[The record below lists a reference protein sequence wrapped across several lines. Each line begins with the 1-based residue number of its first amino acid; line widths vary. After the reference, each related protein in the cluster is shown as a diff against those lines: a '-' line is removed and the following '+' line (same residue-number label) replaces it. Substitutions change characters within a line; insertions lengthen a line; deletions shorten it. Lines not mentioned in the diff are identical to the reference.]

1 MTEPRMYRRNVF
13 QQREVAWL
21 LLVAV
26 CALFIA
32 YRIPTVLVYHA
43 ALNVPWFI
51 GEIVVMAVFII
62 DPIFKFRSAKQRGP
76 EFVRKY
82 VRTWLVFDV
91 IAAIPVILFA
101 AGSPLALL
109 ALSKIIPVFGNLSQ
123 WRLQLRRGGNAVRF
137 VQFAYILAIVIH
149 LVACGWLVLRS
160 NGQPATDYNY
170 LESIYWTVTTMC
182 TVGYG
187 DITPQTELQM
197 MYATA
202 VMLVGYVLFAYLVGN
217 IASLFNTVDPLR
229 SEHVR
234 TMDQATSFMQYHNVP
249 HHLQHRII
257 DYLGYMWE
265 RKVTY
270 DETFMLDM
278 LPWGLRSEVSMYLR
292 SEVIERVPFFREAS
306 ESFIREVADSLRPI
320 VVTPGE
326 FVFRYGDRARFMY
339 FISHGSVEV
348 LSSDGSQIGTLQTGD
363 FFGEM
368 ALLEKRR
375 RSASIRAIEYSD
387 LYVLDAAAFDHIL
400 TNFPEF
406 RDVMEQVSTDRSLM
420 VSELRR
426 MVQ

>member
-1 MTEPRMYRRNVF
+1 MYRRNVYH
-13 QQREVAWL
+13 QREVAWL
-21 LLVAV
+21 LLVASS
-26 CALFIA
+26 ALLIA
-32 YRIPTVLVYHA
+32 YRVPTVMAYHKIFD
-43 ALNVPWFI
+43 VPWFI
-51 GEIVVMAVFII
+51 IEILITAVFIV
-62 DPIFKFRSAKQRGP
+62 DPFVKFASARQRGP
-76 EFVRKY
+76 EFVRRY
-82 VRTWLVFDV
+82 VRTWLPFDV
-91 IAAIPVILFA
+91 ISALPILLFI
-101 AGSPLALL
+101 GDSPASLL
-109 ALSKIIPVFGNLSQ
+109 MLVKIIPVFGSLSQ
-123 WRLQLRRGGNAVRF
+123 WRLQLRRGSNVVRF

-160 NGQPATDYNY
+160 QGGEVSEDRY
-170 LESIYWTVTTMC
+170 LESIYWAVTTMC

-187 DITPQTELQM
+187 DIIPNNSIQM
-197 MYATA
+197 IYATV

-229 SEHVR
+229 QEHVR
-234 TMDQATSFMQYHNVP
+234 TMDQASSFMQYHNVP
-249 HHLQHRII
+249 SHLQHRIV

-292 SEVIERVPFFREAS
+292 REVIERVPFFREAS

-326 FVFRYGDRARFMY
+326 FVFRFGDRARYMY

-348 LSSDGSQIGTLQTGD
+348 LTAEGKLIGTLQTGD

-375 RSASIRAIEYSD
+375 RGASIRAIEYTD
-387 LYVLDAAAFDHIL
+387 LYVLDATAFDHIL
-400 TNFPEF
+400 TSFPEF
-406 RDVMEQVSTDRSLM
+406 RDVMEQVSSDRSTM

-426 MVQ
+426 LVQ